1 MQLSSTQFISM
12 IVVLVLASIPGLLAA
27 KKVKSEADYSVGGRK
42 AGSVMVA
49 GTIIGTIVGAAA
61 TIGTAQ
67 LGFKG
72 GISAWW
78 FTVGSGVALI
88 VMALFYAKPLRDSRL
103 TTISE
108 FLVINYG
115 KNAGPISSIAATV
128 GIFLS
133 IVASMLTAIH
143 LIAGVFHVNLLEAS
157 AVIMVVVLLS
167 VFLGGISG
175 SGMAGLVKI
184 GLIFGTIFIAGICAY
199 NDLGGL
205 NGIKTTFSAVPWL
218 SMFAIGS
225 EKVIYN
231 LLSLTI
237 GVISTQSY
245 IQALFSASDS
255 NTDAIGCIF
264 AAMIVIPIGLPSAII
279 GMSVQI
285 SNPEINSIDALP
297 VYLLYYM
304 PDWLGGAAIAA
315 LILSALWSIS
325 GLVLGCGTMI
335 SRDIFKAVFC
345 LNNHK
350 VLLWINRS
358 FVFLLTLA
366 AEVVVFYHSDSYV
379 LDWTYLSMALRG
391 AGIFLPLT
399 FAIIFKNRVPQKAG
413 LLAMLAGIFIALTWH
428 LLFPA
433 AKDTLFPSLIFNLL
447 FLVPGVMWVALK
459 KNKKYKV
466 IKKK

>member
-12 IVVLVLASIPGLLAA
+12 IIVLILASIPGLLAA

-42 AGSVMVA
+42 AGSVLVA

-67 LGFKG
+67 LGFKV

-78 FTVGSGVALI
+78 FTLGSGIALV
-88 VMALFYAKPLRDSRL
+88 VMALFYAKPLRNSGL

-115 KNAGPISSIAATV
+115 ERAGPMSSIAATA

-143 LIAGVFHVNLLEAS
+143 LIAGVFQVNLIEAS

-175 SGMAGLVKI
+175 SGMAGLVKV
-184 GLIFGTIFIAGICAY
+184 GLIFGTIFIAGIWAY
-199 NDLGGL
+199 NDLGGIG
-205 NGIKTTFSAVPWL
+205 GIKMTFPTTPWL
-218 SMFAIGS
+218 SMFAGGK
-225 EKVIYN
+225 EKVLYN
-231 LLSLTI
+231 ISSLII

-245 IQALFSASDS
+245 IQALFSASNS
-255 NTDAIGCIF
+255 KKAAIGCIV
-264 AAMIVIPIGLPSAII
+264 AAVIVIPIGLPSAII

-285 SNPEINSIDALP
+285 SNPGINSIDALP
-297 VYLLYYM
+297 IYLLHYM

-325 GLVLGCGTMI
+325 GLVLGCGTMV

-345 LNNHK
+345 LNDHR

-358 FVFLLTLA
+358 FVFLITLA
-366 AEVVVFYHSDSYV
+366 AEIVVFYNSDSYV

-399 FAIIFKNRVPQKAG
+399 FAILFKNKVPARAG
-413 LLAMLAGIFIALTWH
+413 LLSMIAGIFVALTWK
-428 LLFPA
+428 LLFPE
-433 AKDTLFPSLIFNLL
+433 AKDTLFPSLAFNLI
-447 FLVPGVMWVALK
+447 FLLPGVVWAMTQENK
-459 KNKKYKV
+459 KNKV
-466 IKKK
+466 VSKK

>member
-12 IVVLVLASIPGLLAA
+12 IVVLILASIPGLLAA

-42 AGSVMVA
+42 AGSVLVA

-67 LGFKG
+67 LGFKV

-78 FTVGSGVALI
+78 FTIGSGISLI
-88 VMALFYAKPLRDSRL
+88 VMALFYAKPLRDSGL

-157 AVIMVVVLLS
+157 AIIMIVVLLS
-167 VFLGGISG
+167 VLLGGISG
-175 SGMAGLVKI
+175 SGTAGLVKV
-184 GLIFGTIFIAGICAY
+184 GLIFGTIFIAGIWAY
-199 NDLGGL
+199 NDLGGIS
-205 NGIKTTFSAVPWL
+205 GIRMTFPATPWL
-218 SMFAIGS
+218 SMFAGGS
-225 EKVIYN
+225 EKVVYN
-231 LLSLTI
+231 LLALII

-255 NTDAIGCIF
+255 KTASIGCII
-264 AAMIVIPIGLPSAII
+264 AAIIVIPIGLPSAII
-279 GMSVQI
+279 GMSVQA

-297 VYLLYYM
+297 VYLLDYM

-345 LNNHK
+345 FENHR

-358 FVFLLTLA
+358 FVFLITLA
-366 AEVVVFYHSDSYV
+366 AEIVVFYNSDSYV

-399 FAIIFKNRVPQKAG
+399 FAIIFKNKVPAKAG
-413 LLAMLAGIFIALTWH
+413 LLSMLAGIFVALTWR
-428 LLFPA
+428 LFFPE
-433 AKDTLFPSLIFNLL
+433 AKETLFHSLAFNLL
-447 FLVPGVMWVALK
+447 FLLPGVLWAVMQK
-459 KNKKYKV
+459 KQKA
-466 IKKK
+466 

>member
-12 IVVLVLASIPGLLAA
+12 IVVLILASIPGLLAA
-27 KKVKSEADYSVGGRK
+27 KKVKTEADYSVGGRK
-42 AGSVMVA
+42 AGSVLVA

-67 LGFKG
+67 LGFKV

-78 FTVGSGVALI
+78 FTVGSGISLI
-88 VMALFYAKPLRDSRL
+88 VMALFYAKPLRDSGL

-115 KNAGPISSIAATV
+115 KNAGPISSIAATA

-157 AVIMVVVLLS
+157 AIIMIVVLLS
-167 VFLGGISG
+167 VLLGGISG
-175 SGMAGLVKI
+175 SGTAGLVKV
-184 GLIFGTIFIAGICAY
+184 GLIFGTIFIAGIWAY
-199 NDLGGL
+199 NDLGDIS
-205 NGIKTTFSAVPWL
+205 GIRMTFPATPWL
-218 SMFAIGS
+218 SMFAGGS
-225 EKVIYN
+225 EKVVYN
-231 LLSLTI
+231 LLSLII

-255 NTDAIGCIF
+255 KTASIGCII
-264 AAMIVIPIGLPSAII
+264 AAIIVIPIGLPSAII
-279 GMSVQI
+279 GMSVQA

-297 VYLLYYM
+297 VYLLHYM

-345 LNNHK
+345 FENHR

-358 FVFLLTLA
+358 FVFLITLA
-366 AEVVVFYHSDSYV
+366 AEIVVFYNSDSYV

-399 FAIIFKNRVPQKAG
+399 FAIIFKNKVPAKAG
-413 LLAMLAGIFIALTWH
+413 LLSMLAGIFVALTWR
-428 LLFPA
+428 LFFPE
-433 AKDTLFPSLIFNLL
+433 AKETLFPSLAFNLL
-447 FLVPGVMWVALK
+447 FLLPGVLWAVMQK
-459 KNKKYKV
+459 SRKHKV
-466 IKKK
+466 V

>member
-12 IVVLVLASIPGLLAA
+12 IVVLILASIPGLLAA

-42 AGSVMVA
+42 AGSVLVA

-67 LGFKG
+67 LGFKV

-78 FTVGSGVALI
+78 FTVGSGIALI
-88 VMALFYAKPLRDSRL
+88 VMALFYAKPLRDSGL

-115 KNAGPISSIAATV
+115 KNAGPISSIAATA

-157 AVIMVVVLLS
+157 AVIMIVVLLS

-175 SGMAGLVKI
+175 SGMAGLVKV
-184 GLIFGTIFIAGICAY
+184 GLIFGTIFIAGIWAY
-199 NDLGGL
+199 NDLGGIS
-205 NGIKTTFSAVPWL
+205 GIRMTFPATPWL
-218 SMFAIGS
+218 SIFAGGS
-225 EKVIYN
+225 EKVVYN
-231 LLSLTI
+231 LLALII

-255 NTDAIGCIF
+255 KTASIGCII
-264 AAMIVIPIGLPSAII
+264 AAIIVIPIGLPSAII
-279 GMSVQI
+279 GMSVQA

-297 VYLLYYM
+297 VYLLNYM

-345 LNNHK
+345 FENHR

-358 FVFLLTLA
+358 FVFLITLA
-366 AEVVVFYHSDSYV
+366 AEIVVFYNSDSYV

-399 FAIIFKNRVPQKAG
+399 FAIIFKNKVPPKAG
-413 LLAMLAGIFIALTWH
+413 LLSMLAGIFVALTWR
-428 LLFPA
+428 LFFPE
-433 AKDTLFPSLIFNLL
+433 AKETLFPSLAFNLL
-447 FLVPGVMWVALK
+447 FLLPGVLWAVMQK
-459 KNKKYKV
+459 SRKHKV
-466 IKKK
+466 V

>member
-205 NGIKTTFSAVPWL
+205 NGIKTTFSTVPWL

-255 NTDAIGCIF
+255 KTAAIGCII

>member
-255 NTDAIGCIF
+255 KTAAIGCII

-379 LDWTYLSMALRG
+379 LDLTYLSMALRG

-428 LLFPA
+428 LFFPA